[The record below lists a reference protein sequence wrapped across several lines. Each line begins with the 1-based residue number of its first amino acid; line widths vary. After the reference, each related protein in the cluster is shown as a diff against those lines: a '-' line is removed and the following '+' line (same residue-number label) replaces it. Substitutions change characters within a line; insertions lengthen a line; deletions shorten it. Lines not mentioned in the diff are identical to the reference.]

1 MKKKISNLDLL
12 ILALLAPACA
22 STSESAQRD
31 PLTANVGV
39 YSAPPAGIE
48 RPRVGVPR
56 FMVTGEGGGASLD
69 ELAADQLTTLAF
81 QSDRFDVIERA
92 QLEQLLDEQDLEG
105 IVKAGE
111 IAQPAQVRGVDYLFL
126 GKVTN
131 LRVKAE
137 KSSGGFGL
145 AKIAGFG
152 GGVGGFDYRRK
163 DSKITAECG
172 VDLRLVD
179 PETGSL
185 MAAHFGEF
193 KRTDTIGAF
202 GVEVLGFNAESDAD
216 LQVDEDNRGKILRL
230 ALDDALRK
238 MLPRIDRELST
249 AAARARA
256 SNTDPTAE
264 N

>member
-1 MKKKISNLDLL
+1 MKKISNVDLL
-12 ILALLAPACA
+12 FLALLAPACA

-31 PLTANVGV
+31 PLTENVGV
-39 YSAPPAGIE
+39 YYAPPAGIL
-48 RPRVGVPR
+48 RPRIGVPR
-56 FMVTGEGGGASLD
+56 FKVTGEGGGASLD

-81 QSDRFDVIERA
+81 QSDRFEVIERA

-111 IAQPAQVRGVDYLFL
+111 MTHPAQVRGVDYLFL

-131 LRVKAE
+131 LRIKAE
-137 KSSGGFGL
+137 KSSSGFGL

-152 GGVGGFDYRRK
+152 GGVGAFDFRRK

-202 GVEVLGFNAESDAD
+202 GIEVLGFHAGADAD
-216 LQVDEDNRGKILRL
+216 LQIDEDNRGKILRL

-238 MLPRIDRELST
+238 MLPRIDRELI
-249 AAARARA
+249 AAAAKARA
-256 SNTDPTAE
+256 SNSDASGE